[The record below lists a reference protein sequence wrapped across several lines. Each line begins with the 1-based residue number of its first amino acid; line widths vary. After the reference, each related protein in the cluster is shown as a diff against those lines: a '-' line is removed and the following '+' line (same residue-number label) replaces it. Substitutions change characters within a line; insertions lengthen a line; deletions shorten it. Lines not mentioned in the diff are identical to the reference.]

1 MCIICSCTKAV
12 LCNYFSGLACC
23 FFQFTLYSKSFV
35 LLVPGV
41 DEEESVTTEA
51 AESLVAPGEEAMA
64 VPSLVVS
71 SWLAVLS
78 GSCPMPVTREI
89 LELSWT
95 YKYKN

>member
-1 MCIICSCTKAV
+1 M
-12 LCNYFSGLACC
+12 LCNYFSGLACF

-51 AESLVAPGEEAMA
+51 AESLVAPGEEAIA

-71 SWLAVLS
+71 SWLTV
-78 GSCPMPVTREI
+78 PVRQ
-89 LELSWT
+89 LPDACNKG
-95 YKYKN
+95 KYVFMASKLF